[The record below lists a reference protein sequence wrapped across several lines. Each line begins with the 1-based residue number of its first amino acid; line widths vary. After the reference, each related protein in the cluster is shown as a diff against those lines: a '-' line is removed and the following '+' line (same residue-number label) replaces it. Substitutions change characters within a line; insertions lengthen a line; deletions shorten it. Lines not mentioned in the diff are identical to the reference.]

1 MENDDVSKFIQEYI
15 EVVDTDTTYD
25 SDVTIDIGNIS
36 WTISDSDISFNIVP
50 EDTSP
55 EIYTSHEQRDQHE
68 KYPALKKA
76 WEDYLSMYNLTK
88 GDPPIVD

>member
-36 WTISDSDISFNIVP
+36 WTISDSDSSFNIVP